1 MSEPAPTPA
10 SAAPLADK
18 TALVTGA
25 ATGIGRAIAGALA
38 AAGANV
44 VINHDHMPEPAGK
57 VAAEITAAGG
67 TAITAAADVSNRAEY
82 QAMVEQ
88 LLAEFGRWDILVNN
102 AAVAIT
108 KPFGTITEA
117 EFDLSFAVN
126 VKGVFH
132 GLQLAW
138 QHLAEGGRIITIS
151 SSTTA
156 LMLPGYAVYDA
167 TKGAVEQFTRI
178 LSKEFGPRGITV
190 NAVSPGATE
199 TETYRAG
206 KSVQFLASLEAMS
219 AFGRLGRP
227 DEIAAVVAFLAS
239 DAARWVTAQNIRVN
253 GGTA

>member
-1 MSEPAPTPA
+1 VA
-10 SAAPLADK
+10 
-18 TALVTGA
+18 V
-25 ATGIGRAIAGALA
+25 
-38 AAGANV
+38 
-44 VINHDHMPEPAGK
+44 NHDHTPESAEKVVAG
-57 VAAEITAAGG
+57 IRAAGG
-67 TAITAAADVSNRAEY
+67 SAMAVAADVSNRAEY

-88 LLAEFGRWDILVNN
+88 MLASWGRWDVLVNN

-108 KPFGTITEA
+108 KPFDQVTGE
-117 EFDLSFAVN
+117 EFDRSFAVN

-138 QHLAEGGRIITIS
+138 QHLADGGRIVTIS

-178 LSKEFGPRGITV
+178 LSKEFGARGITV

-199 TETYRAG
+199 TETYRDG
-206 KSVQFLASLEAMS
+206 KSRQFLASLEAMS
-219 AFGRLGRP
+219 AFGRLGNP
-227 DEIAAVVAFLAS
+227 AEIASVVAFLVG
-239 DAARWVTAQNIRVN
+239 DAAGWVTAQNVRVN